1 MPNISKKTAY
11 DVKEASDQSLSKN
24 ARKHYAENAQAG
36 SKDDS
41 PMNKYGSHS
50 PMNMGGSWMSKHCGQ
65 SRFGSPLN
73 QGTISVYPD
82 RLNKK
87 GQTQTEVLNNASKP
101 YKDYV
106 EQHNKTTFSSQDR
119 LNKSKMKVKK
129 LENRYNQVKDS
140 VGRANEM
147 MNLKFDS
154 INKQRTKLNKRQS
167 DILSGNY

>member
-11 DVKEASDQSLSKN
+11 DVKEASNQSLSKS

-41 PMNKYGSHS
+41 PVSKYGSHS
-50 PMNMGGSWMSKHCGQ
+50 PMNMGGSWMSKHSGQ
-65 SRFGSPLN
+65 SKFGSPLN

-101 YKDYV
+101 YTDYV
-106 EQHNKTTFSSQDR
+106 NQHNKTTFTSQDR
-119 LNKSKMKVKK
+119 LNKSNSKIKT
-129 LENRYNQVKDS
+129 LENRYNKVKDS
-140 VGRANEM
+140 IGRANKN
-147 MNLKFDS
+147 MNFRFDR
-154 INKQRTKLNKRQS
+154 INKERTKLNKQQS

>member
-1 MPNISKKTAY
+1 MPNISKKVAY
-11 DVKEASDQSLSKN
+11 DVKEASNQSLSKS

-41 PMNKYGSHS
+41 PMSKYGSHS
-50 PMNMGGSWMSKHCGQ
+50 PMNMGGSWMSKHSGQ
-65 SRFGSPLN
+65 SKFGSPLN

-101 YKDYV
+101 LQDYA
-106 EQHNKTTFSSQDR
+106 EQHSNTIFSSQDR
-119 LNKSKMKVKK
+119 LDKSKMKIKK
-129 LENRYNQVKDS
+129 LQNRYNKVKDS
-140 VGRANEM
+140 VGSANKT
-147 MNLKFDS
+147 MNLRFDA
-154 INKQRTKLNKRQS
+154 INKQRTKLNKQQS

>member
-11 DVKEASDQSLSKN
+11 DVKEASNQSLSKS

-41 PMNKYGSHS
+41 PMSKYGSHS

-65 SRFGSPLN
+65 SKFGSPLN

-101 YKDYV
+101 YTDYV
-106 EQHNKTTFSSQDR
+106 NKHNETTFTSQDR
-119 LNKSKMKVKK
+119 LNKSNSKIKT
-129 LENRYNQVKDS
+129 LENRYNKVKDS
-140 VGRANEM
+140 VGRANKN
-147 MNLKFDS
+147 MNFRFDM
-154 INKQRTKLNKRQS
+154 INKERTKLNKQQS

>member
-11 DVKEASDQSLSKN
+11 DVKEASDQSLSKS

-41 PMNKYGSHS
+41 PMSKYGSHS
-50 PMNMGGSWMSKHCGQ
+50 PMNMGGSWMSKHSGQ
-65 SRFGSPLN
+65 SKCGSPLN

-101 YKDYV
+101 LQDYA
-106 EQHNKTTFSSQDR
+106 EQHSNTIFSSQDR
-119 LNKSKMKVKK
+119 LDKSKMKIKK
-129 LENRYNQVKDS
+129 LQNRYNKVKDS
-140 VGRANEM
+140 VGRANKT
-147 MNLKFDS
+147 MNLRFDA
-154 INKQRTKLNKRQS
+154 INKQRTKLNKQQS

>member
-11 DVKEASDQSLSKN
+11 DVKEASNQSLSKS
-24 ARKHYAENAQAG
+24 ARKHYAENAQAA

-50 PMNMGGSWMSKHCGQ
+50 AMNMGGSWMSKHSGQ
-65 SRFGSPLN
+65 SKFGSPLN

-101 YKDYV
+101 LQDYA
-106 EQHNKTTFSSQDR
+106 EQHSNTIFSSQDR
-119 LNKSKMKVKK
+119 LDKSKMKIKK
-129 LENRYNQVKDS
+129 LQNRYNKVKDS
-140 VGRANEM
+140 VGRANKT
-147 MNLKFDS
+147 MNLRFDA
-154 INKQRTKLNKRQS
+154 INKQRTKLNKQQS